1 MLFLDFSKMQKFTFT
16 ELIKSA
22 KKAKEHSLKVNVF
35 LLGDSSLQFLKQ
47 AIVGYGQFYA
57 INIEIEESEFDSIDL
72 SITEFMNN
80 EDFQSPDLICI
91 IENSYTL
98 WLKFSSLSQEQKISF
113 ANDYLDKLQE
123 QISLLQSKTN
133 TQLLI
138 SNFIEFDDSVWG
150 SYANKTEQSFLYQL
164 RKINWGLLNLSVKTM
179 SLNVLDMSSIAQQMG
194 LHLLYDYRLFETAS
208 MIFSIDSLPL
218 ISGRIVDQILTHHG
232 HLKKCIVLDLDN
244 TLWNGV
250 ISEDGLSEIG
260 LGDYNQGKSFFAL
273 QKWLKLLKNRG
284 VILAVCSKNDVENA
298 EMPFKNHPNSI
309 LKLDDFTV
317 FIANWESKV
326 DNIKEIQKRLN
337 IAFSSMI
344 FFDDNPF
351 EREIVKEFIP
361 DITVPQIPDNPEE
374 RLPYLMSL
382 NLFETNSFTSEDVER
397 DELYK
402 VEAQRSQNISQ
413 FTDTREYLKSL
424 LMVAKIEGL
433 NEFNIPRFSQLSIR
447 SNQFNL
453 RTLRYQPSDL
463 VAIQRDSNRIIYS
476 VSLKDQYGN
485 YGLVSGVVIEI
496 DKFKKSAFI
505 ESWFMS
511 CRVLKRGL
519 EQFVMNA
526 LLVQLHQMGIVEVFG
541 EIIQNEKNKL
551 IYQFYQ
557 DFGFEKLD
565 NQWRLMVHQYQKQST
580 EIESDKF

>member
-194 LHLLYDYRLFETAS
+194 LHQLYDYRLFETAS

-344 FFDDNPF
+344 FIDDNPF

-526 LLVQLHQMGIVEVFG
+526 LMVQLHQMGIVEVFG

-580 EIESDKF
+580 EIQSDKF

>member
-344 FFDDNPF
+344 FIDDNPF

>member
-1 MLFLDFSKMQKFTFT
+1 MQKFTFT

-344 FFDDNPF
+344 FIDDNPF

-463 VAIQRDSNRIIYS
+463 VAIQRDSNRIVYS

-580 EIESDKF
+580 EIQSDKF

>member
-1 MLFLDFSKMQKFTFT
+1 MQKFTFT

-526 LLVQLHQMGIVEVFG
+526 LMVQLHQMGIVEVFG

>member
-1 MLFLDFSKMQKFTFT
+1 MQKFTFT

-194 LHLLYDYRLFETAS
+194 LHQLYDYRLFETAS

-526 LLVQLHQMGIVEVFG
+526 LMVQLHQMGIVEVFG

>member
-344 FFDDNPF
+344 FIDDNPF

-526 LLVQLHQMGIVEVFG
+526 LMVQLHQMGIVEVFG

>member
-47 AIVGYGQFYA
+47 AIVGFGQFYA

-164 RKINWGLLNLSVKTM
+164 RKINWGLLNLSVKIM

-194 LHLLYDYRLFETAS
+194 LHQLYDYRLFETAS
-208 MIFSIDSLPL
+208 MIFSIDSLPM
-218 ISGRIVDQILTHHG
+218 ISGRIVDQILTQHG

-260 LGDYNQGKSFFAL
+260 LGDYNQGKSFVAL

-284 VILAVCSKNDVENA
+284 VVLAVCSKNDLETA
-298 EMPFKNHPNSI
+298 EIPFKNHPNSI

-344 FFDDNPF
+344 FIDDNPF

-397 DELYK
+397 AELYK
-402 VEAQRSQNISQ
+402 IEAQRSQNISQ

-463 VAIQRDSNRIIYS
+463 LAIQNDSNRIVYS
-476 VSLKDQYGN
+476 VSLKDQFGN

-519 EQFVMNA
+519 EQFVMNE
-526 LLVQLHQMGIVEVFG
+526 LMVQLYQMGIVEVFG

-565 NQWRLMVHQYQKQST
+565 NQWRLMVHQYQKQSA
-580 EIESDKF
+580 EIQSDKF